1 LRLGLRTPLAV
12 AAPLVATV
20 FFAASLV
27 SASAAKAQPFA
38 IGQGHVPGVAIDNEG
53 TSYIAWNGLES
64 NASLNFC
71 RLPRGAAACDL
82 SGPIAAPGTSL
93 SRPFVQVQ
101 GNVVRVVAY
110 RYGLSGPPFDGVLLF
125 TSTDG
130 GASFG
135 PGVLVGS
142 VPFHDAVS
150 GPGATV
156 SLITSAV
163 TEGMLFQNV
172 PTDGSSVGTQKA
184 NFGTTHP
191 YLGTVALIDGTTP
204 LAVFDSGSSMG
215 VLRRYDGSGSLN
227 DPANWTPP
235 QDIGYADDPRLAA
248 GPSGVFLLTTDSPDR
263 HLQVRRYLGDSG
275 FGPTSPVGAAPGESA
290 QDYMTQDPGGQLHV
304 VLPQITADGSRL
316 MHATSNDGVTW
327 TQTQHAFEPL
337 ALQTRAAV
345 AADHT
350 GVVVWESAS
359 NPPIINVMAISGGAS
374 APVLGRT
381 VTASVVR
388 GKVLVGTRGGPT
400 IRGGRAGA
408 SQRFRT
414 PVQFEPLRQERTIPV
429 GSFLDTTRGTVEL
442 VSATGRGSR
451 TQSGQF
457 SAGLFQVLQSRARK
471 AKGLTELRMK
481 GGSFKRCG
489 AAGRRATAALSRR
502 RVRQLRANVHGR
514 YQTRSRGSAATARG
528 TIWTATDRCDGTL
541 TSVKRG
547 RVAVRDFRRKRTV
560 IVRAGKSYF
569 AGVR

>member
-1 LRLGLRTPLAV
+1 LRLGLRTRHVV
-12 AAPLVATV
+12 APPLVAAV
-20 FFAASLV
+20 LVALSLV
-27 SASAAKAQPFA
+27 SATAAQAQPFA
-38 IGQGHVPGVAIDNEG
+38 IGQGHVPGVAVDNEG
-53 TSYIAWNGLES
+53 TSYIAWNGTES

-71 RLPRGAAACDL
+71 RLPRGAAACDR
-82 SGPIAAPGTSL
+82 SGPIATPGTSL

-101 GNVVRVVAY
+101 GSVVRVLSY
-110 RYGLSGPPFDGVLLF
+110 RYGFTTSPFDGVLLF

-142 VPFHDAVS
+142 VPFYDAVA
-150 GPGATV
+150 GPGAGV

-163 TEGMLFQNV
+163 TEGMLFQRV
-172 PTDGSSVGTQKA
+172 PTDGGSVGTQRA

-191 YLGTVALIDGTTP
+191 YLGTVALIDPNTP
-204 LAVFDSGSSMG
+204 LVVFDSGSSMG
-215 VLRRYDGSGSLN
+215 VFRRYTGAGDIN
-227 DPANWTPP
+227 DPASWTPP
-235 QDIGYADDPRLAA
+235 QDIGYADYPHLAA
-248 GPSGVFLLTTDSPDR
+248 GPSGVFLLSTDTPDR

-304 VLPQITADGSRL
+304 LLPQITADGSRL

-327 TQTQHAFEPL
+327 TQTQHPFEPL

-350 GVVVWESAS
+350 GVAVWESAS
-359 NPPIINVMAISGGAS
+359 NPPIINVMPISGGAGR
-374 APVLGRT
+374 PELGRT
-381 VTASVVR
+381 VSVRVVR
-388 GKVLVGTRGGPT
+388 GTVLVGLRSAT
-400 IRGGRAGA
+400 IRGGRASGGG
-408 SQRFRT
+408 RFRT
-414 PVQFEPLRQERTIPV
+414 RVEYERLRGEQTIPV
-429 GSFLDTTRGTVEL
+429 GSFLNTKRGTVEL
-442 VSATGRGSR
+442 VSATGRASR

-457 SAGLFQVLQSRARK
+457 SSGLFQVLQSRARR

-481 GGSFKRCG
+481 GGSFKRCR
-489 AAGRRATAALSRR
+489 AAGGRASAALSRR
-502 RVRQLRANVHGR
+502 RIRQLRANVHGR
-514 YQTRSRGSAATARG
+514 YRTRSRGSAATARG

-560 IVRAGKSYF
+560 IVRAGKSYL
-569 AGVR
+569 ARVR

>member
-1 LRLGLRTPLAV
+1 MRLGLRTRNAV
-12 AAPLVATV
+12 APPLVATV
-20 FFAASLV
+20 LVAVSLV
-27 SASAAKAQPFA
+27 TSSTAHAQPFA
-38 IGQGHVPGVAIDNEG
+38 IGQGHVPGVAVDNEG
-53 TSYIAWNGLES
+53 TSYIAWNGTEF

-71 RLPRGAAACDL
+71 RLPRGAAACDR
-82 SGPIAAPGTSL
+82 SGPIATPGTSL
-93 SRPFVQVQ
+93 NRPFVQVE
-101 GNVVRVVAY
+101 GNVVHVVSY
-110 RYGLSGPPFDGVLLF
+110 RYGFPTAPFDGVLLF

-142 VPFHDAVS
+142 VPFYDAVA
-150 GPGATV
+150 GPGAGV

-163 TEGMLFQNV
+163 TEGMLFQRV
-172 PTDGSSVGTQKA
+172 PTDGSSVGTQRA

-191 YLGTVALIDGTTP
+191 YLGTVALIDPNTP

-215 VLRRYDGSGSLN
+215 VFRRYTGAGNIN
-227 DPANWTPP
+227 DPASWTPP
-235 QDIGYADDPRLAA
+235 QDIGYADYPHLAA
-248 GPSGVFLLTTDSPDR
+248 GPSGVFLLSTDTPDR
-263 HLQVRRYLGDSG
+263 RLQVRRYLGDSG
-275 FGPTSPVGAAPGESA
+275 FGPPSPVGAAPGESA

-304 VLPQITADGSRL
+304 LLPQITAEGSRL
-316 MHATSNDGVTW
+316 MHATSSDGTTW
-327 TQTQHAFEPL
+327 TQTQHTFEPL

-350 GVVVWESAS
+350 GFAVWESAS
-359 NPPIINVMAISGGAS
+359 NPPIINVMPISGGAGG
-374 APVLGRT
+374 PELGRRVT
-381 VTASVVR
+381 VRVVR
-388 GKVLVGTRGGPT
+388 GRVLVAGRRAPAT

-408 SQRFRT
+408 SQKG
-414 PVQFEPLRQERTIPV
+414 VKFEPLQGERTIPV
-429 GSFLDTTRGTVEL
+429 GSFLDTKGGTVEL
-442 VSATGRGSR
+442 VSATGRGAR

-457 SAGLFQVLQSRARK
+457 TGGVFQVLQSRARR

-481 GGSFKRCG
+481 GGSFKRC
-489 AAGRRATAALSRR
+489 RARGSRASAALSRR
-502 RVRQLRANVHGR
+502 RIRQLRANVNGR

-569 AGVR
+569 ARVR